1 MIIIFYIIFIL
12 FIYFIHYTNLINIS
26 KTMQL
31 LFSIRNIFQTIINGA
46 TQISQYMFFYNPMH
60 MSRLNQELAQCVHN
74 IADIRYDVH

>member
-1 MIIIFYIIFIL
+1 
-12 FIYFIHYTNLINIS
+12 
-26 KTMQL
+26 MQL